1 MDWIPREIREDEGEI
16 KAAIE
21 HKLPKL
27 VELKDIKGDLHINSD
42 FDIETSHDLGQS
54 SMKDIVKKAIELK
67 YEYIALTEHNPS
79 KSKHNEKQIVE
90 ILKRKRENV
99 EQLNYSLLTDS
110 SSRVKK
116 VFNSI

>member
-1 MDWIPREIREDEGEI
+1 MSDYGIYTKPGDPKSLKEIATEEEFYEKYLKMDWIPPEIREDEGEI

-21 HKLPKL
+21 HKLHKL
-27 VELKDIKGDLHINSD
+27 VELKDIKGDLHIHSD

-79 KSKHNEKQIVE
+79 KSKHNEKI
-90 ILKRKRENV
+90 
-99 EQLNYSLLTDS
+99 
-110 SSRVKK
+110 
-116 VFNSI
+116 